1 MINWVNQF
9 LLCFLIQIPKEFSV
23 YSWNSSDENVPK
35 IFKYSNLIVFGSAA
49 GIALLTA
56 FLLNTYY
63 AELFLE
69 HPYLMNILFAPAFG
83 IGFLYGLKISERA
96 LQPSETRSAFKR
108 KIMKLFLFF
117 LVIGGLFSSVNFAL
131 HGGAMMPDS
140 SLVDD
145 GIVPWATDMITA
157 NGGATFLIVSSI
169 TIMAAATRRIVGLN
183 GGMIGKI
190 ITFCGTFVFFSMISM
205 SLTQTDPSNSQI
217 YLYTC
222 YHAGIIGGAMYQMNR
237 FTSNLNTWEDYM
249 NGQ

>member
-1 MINWVNQF
+1 M
-9 LLCFLIQIPKEFSV
+9 
-23 YSWNSSDENVPK
+23 YSWNSSDENIPK
-35 IFKYSNLIVFGSAA
+35 LFKYSNLIVFGSAA
-49 GIALLTA
+49 GFALLMT

-63 AELFLE
+63 DELISE
-69 HPYLMNILFAPAFG
+69 HPYITNILFAPAFG

-96 LQPSETRSAFKR
+96 LQPSETRSALKR

-145 GIVPWATDMITA
+145 GVIPWITDMITA

-169 TIMAAATRRIVGLN
+169 TIMAAATRRIVGLSS
-183 GGMIGKI
+183 GVLGKI

-205 SLTQTDPSNSQI
+205 SLTQNDPTNSQI

-237 FTSNLNTWEDYM
+237 FTSNLNNWEDYM

>member
-1 MINWVNQF
+1 MIHWVNQF
-9 LLCFLIQIPKEFSV
+9 LLGFLIQISKEFSV

-35 IFKYSNLIVFGSAA
+35 IFKYSNLIVFGAAA

-63 AELFLE
+63 GELFLE

-131 HGGAMMPDS
+131 HGGA
-140 SLVDD
+140 
-145 GIVPWATDMITA
+145 
-157 NGGATFLIVSSI
+157 TFLIVSSI

-183 GGMIGKI
+183 GGMLGKI
-190 ITFCGTFVFFSMISM
+190 ITFGGTFVFFSMISM
-205 SLTQTDPSNSQI
+205 SLTQSDPTNSQI

>member
-1 MINWVNQF
+1 MFFGNYDLLGTNWKELIHWVNQF
-9 LLCFLIQIPKEFSV
+9 LLGFLIQISKEFSV

-35 IFKYSNLIVFGSAA
+35 IFKYSNLIVFGAAA

-63 AELFLE
+63 GELFLE

-131 HGGAMMPDS
+131 HGGAMIPDS
-140 SLVDD
+140 SLTDD
-145 GIVPWATDMITA
+145 GVIAWVTDMITA

-183 GGMIGKI
+183 GGMLGKI
-190 ITFCGTFVFFSMISM
+190 ITVCYVT
-205 SLTQTDPSNSQI
+205 
-217 YLYTC
+217 YLYRLLGEWNLLILL
-222 YHAGIIGGAMYQMNR
+222 YLHAI
-237 FTSNLNTWEDYM
+237 SL
-249 NGQ
+249 

>member
-1 MINWVNQF
+1 
-9 LLCFLIQIPKEFSV
+9 
-23 YSWNSSDENVPK
+23 
-35 IFKYSNLIVFGSAA
+35 
-49 GIALLTA
+49 
-56 FLLNTYY
+56 
-63 AELFLE
+63 
-69 HPYLMNILFAPAFG
+69 MNILFAPAFG

-96 LQPSETRSAFKR
+96 LQPSETRSALKR

-131 HGGAMMPDS
+131 HGGAMMPDL

-145 GIVPWATDMITA
+145 GLLPWVTDMITA

-183 GGMIGKI
+183 GGMIGKT
-190 ITFCGTFVFFSMISM
+190 ITFFGTFVFFSMISM
-205 SLTQTDPSNSQI
+205 SLTQNDPTNSQI

-237 FTSNLNTWEDYM
+237 FTSNLNNWEDYM
-249 NGQ
+249 NGH

>member
-1 MINWVNQF
+1 M
-9 LLCFLIQIPKEFSV
+9 

-35 IFKYSNLIVFGSAA
+35 IFKYSNLIVLEVLQEF
-49 GIALLTA
+49 ALLTA

-63 AELFLE
+63 GELSL
-69 HPYLMNILFAPAFG
+69 NIHTYEYFICTCIWNRIF
-83 IGFLYGLKISERA
+83 IWSKKISERA

-131 HGGAMMPDS
+131 HGGAMIPDS

-145 GIVPWATDMITA
+145 GIVPWATEMITA

-183 GGMIGKI
+183 GGMLGKI
-190 ITFCGTFVFFSMISM
+190 ITFGGTFVFFFN
-205 SLTQTDPSNSQI
+205 DKYEFNS
-217 YLYTC
+217 
-222 YHAGIIGGAMYQMNR
+222 
-237 FTSNLNTWEDYM
+237 E
-249 NGQ
+249 